1 MKQISNRIRAKNWT
15 RQDNT
20 LPTQKTETDWGEIKS
35 VRPIY

>member
-1 MKQISNRIRAKNWT
+1 MKQISNRNRAKNLDKK
-15 RQDNT
+15 DNT